1 LEGVSLAHRLV
12 KIPLLLLAVGLLETS
27 ADWAAPPPDAGTF
40 HGTVY
45 QVDTV
50 YNFVDVIMPGGTKRF
65 YAGPATIVRVHRKR
79 AALIDI
85 AMGEEVQGTY
95 RMDSKGVST
104 AVSINDL
111 TAR

>member
-1 LEGVSLAHRLV
+1 MTREMLHSMTASVVLAAFLLGARLAGAS
-12 KIPLLLLAVGLLETS
+12 PP
-27 ADWAAPPPDAGTF
+27 AAGDF

-65 YAGPATIVRVHRKR
+65 YTAPGSIVHVRGER

-85 AMGEEVQGTY
+85 AMGEEVRGTY
-95 RMDSKGVST
+95 RTGSDGKRTVV
-104 AVSINDL
+104 AIDDL
-111 TAR
+111 AK